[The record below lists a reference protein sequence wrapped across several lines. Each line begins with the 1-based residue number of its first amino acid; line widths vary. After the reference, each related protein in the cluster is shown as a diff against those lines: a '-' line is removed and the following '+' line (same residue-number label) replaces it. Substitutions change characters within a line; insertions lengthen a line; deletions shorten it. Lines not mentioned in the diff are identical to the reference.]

1 MFLDYIKT
9 KFRIVVVDT
18 EFQFD
23 AAMSYVKT
31 PICMV
36 LKDLTTG
43 HEYKFWDHQSKEL
56 TILPFDY
63 EKTLFVCHYAIA
75 EVSYF
80 LSRLLGRPPFIFDT
94 WTEYSKLYK
103 NRRPSLSYLQL
114 RQRMVVK
121 IPLPQKK
128 KKDSGICVSTKIA
141 GPMKNKIRF

>member
-56 TILPFDY
+56 TTLPFDF

-80 LSRLLGRPPFIFDT
+80 FSKVT
-94 WTEYSKLYK
+94 WKTTIY
-103 NRRPSLSYLQL
+103 
-114 RQRMVVK
+114 
-121 IPLPQKK
+121 
-128 KKDSGICVSTKIA
+128 
-141 GPMKNKIRF
+141 F

>member
-56 TILPFDY
+56 TTLPFDF

-80 LSRLLGRPPFIFDT
+80 LARLLGRPPFIFDT

-103 NRRPSLSYLQL
+103 NRGLIWTSW
-114 RQRMVVK
+114 
-121 IPLPQKK
+121 
-128 KKDSGICVSTKIA
+128 
-141 GPMKNKIRF
+141 